1 MYTVHSRP
9 CVSCLCS
16 VTEASAHCHVGMM
29 VALSIE
35 KLLSGVVGSLTHDQ
49 FQMAG
54 QLVLGGMP
62 CYSVSIG

>member
-1 MYTVHSRP
+1 
-9 CVSCLCS
+9 
-16 VTEASAHCHVGMM
+16 MM